1 MARRHFSSQAL
12 VLIVISIAI
21 NMIGGQLASMS
32 NYLYFSTPSAHLLA
46 QYCLVR

>member
-21 NMIGGQLASMS
+21 NMIG
-32 NYLYFSTPSAHLLA
+32 
-46 QYCLVR
+46 